1 MSTIQ
6 LYIPSVT
13 DAARRIVSAYFKED
27 YDMLQEIKVYL
38 GNNNVAGAIAGTA
51 SEFHNAAVEL
61 TRNGFYEYAYAL
73 IEIGIQRHP
82 RDTDLLGD
90 LLAYGLHCR
99 SIKELQQWYDALSNV
114 HKRFW
119 TWRAYQFS
127 FDYLMA
133 RLPYS
138 DTDEEVSLMEHEIK
152 CIIESFKD
160 NFKFLNDKSD
170 CEKAYMMEFEFYS
183 SKGEETLAEQALIEA
198 TNKLV
203 KCAQCAL
210 KYADRCFERGD
221 YGETIKFATI
231 AAHIKEDQPSISLG
245 YTNYILAMSLEQVA
259 RQRNALNNANDLGD
273 IYSAY
278 YSAYTYL
285 SSEKGREHLINSVTH
300 QVKVLEFVTGTK
312 SGIDFSALDSK
323 EYSLMKILQGISSK
337 QEETE

>member
-13 DAARRIVSAYFKED
+13 DAARRIVKAYLEED
-27 YDMLQEIKVYL
+27 YDMLQEIRVYL
-38 GNNNVAGAIAGTA
+38 GNNNVAGAIAGTG

-61 TRNGFYEYAYAL
+61 TRSGFYDYAYAL
-73 IEIGIQRHP
+73 VEIGVQRHP

-99 SIKELQQWYDALSNV
+99 SIKELQQWYDTLSNV
-114 HKRFW
+114 SKRFW

-127 FDYLMA
+127 FDFLMA
-133 RLPYS
+133 KLPY
-138 DTDEEVSLMEHEIK
+138 TDDDVELNSLESEIEY
-152 CIIESFKD
+152 IINSFKD
-160 NFKFLNDKSD
+160 SFKFLSDKSD
-170 CEKAYMMEFEFYS
+170 CEKAYMMEYEFYS
-183 SKGEETLAEQALIEA
+183 SKGEETQAEQALIEA
-198 TNKLV
+198 TSKLV

-221 YGETIKFATI
+221 YTETIKYATI

-259 RQRNALNNANDLGD
+259 RHKNALNNANDLGE

-285 SSEKGREHLINSVTH
+285 SSEKGREHLISSVTH
-300 QVKVLEFVTGTK
+300 QVKVLEFFTGTK
-312 SGIDFSALDSK
+312 SGIDFSTSDFNGT
-323 EYSLMKILQGISSK
+323 SLLRMLQGISSK
-337 QEETE
+337 QEEIK

>member
-13 DAARRIVSAYFKED
+13 DAARRIVRAYFNED
-27 YDMLQEIKVYL
+27 YDMLQEIRAYL

-61 TRNGFYEYAYAL
+61 TRNGFYDYAYAL
-73 IEIGIQRHP
+73 VEVGVQRHSK
-82 RDTDLLGD
+82 DTDLLGD

-114 HKRFW
+114 NKRFW

-127 FDYLMA
+127 FDFLMA
-133 RLPYS
+133 KLPYT
-138 DTDEEVSLMEHEIK
+138 DNDEELNSLEGEIEH
-152 CIIESFKD
+152 IINSFKG
-160 NFKFLNDKSD
+160 NFKFLSDKSD
-170 CEKAYMMEFEFYS
+170 CEKAYMMEYEFYS
-183 SKGEETLAEQALIEA
+183 SKGEETQAEHALIEA
-198 TNKLV
+198 TSELA

-210 KYADRCFERGD
+210 KYADRCFERGN
-221 YGETIKFATI
+221 YEETIKYATI

-259 RQRNALNNANDLGD
+259 RHKNALKNANDLGE

-285 SSEKGREHLINSVTH
+285 SSEKGREHLISSVKH
-300 QVKVLEFVTGTK
+300 QVKVLEFFTGTK
-312 SGIDFSALDSK
+312 SGIDFSESNLNGA
-323 EYSLMKILQGISSK
+323 SLLRMLQGMPSK
-337 QEETE
+337 QEEIE